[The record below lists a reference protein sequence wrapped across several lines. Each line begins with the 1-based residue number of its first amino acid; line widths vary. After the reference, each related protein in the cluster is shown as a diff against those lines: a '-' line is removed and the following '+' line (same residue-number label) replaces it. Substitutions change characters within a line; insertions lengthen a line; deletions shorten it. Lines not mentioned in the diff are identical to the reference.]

1 MAPPAFGM
9 RPATKK
15 VETPKEE
22 IEKEIDSTSLKS
34 QGVDFSADQ
43 GPVVD
48 ADHLSR
54 EVPADVVR
62 ENSASHDNSISS
74 SSLSVD
80 QPSPSLQP
88 ARAMPVPTGPRR
100 AAPPRKKAVKSPSP
114 QEQAHTI
121 LDKEETSVSPAQ
133 ISNVSED
140 PAHTPASIKDLLGGD
155 VESEI
160 GVVNKS
166 VDDHYPLSDAA
177 LSVPPSV
184 PAQQEEQKLVI
195 PDEPLAHSEQTANQ
209 SHVTHDL
216 DLAEEPTDVP
226 EATYDTTAELVSEP
240 VSAEAEEDEE
250 DEVAR
255 RKRVADKLAQ
265 MGGFNLF
272 TGPPPVPR
280 RVSADSIPTE
290 VDADTE
296 AHEDAKDEPELEESS
311 APPVAPRRE
320 SIEIEEAHSSSP
332 GLEGRTS
339 TQEGIDT
346 AQVSYQDADAGEP
359 EFHEVGYD
367 VEEEAQD
374 GKYPQSA

>member
-272 TGPPPVPR
+272 TVSPPIPSLPKLMQTLKHMRTRKMSLSWRNHQRLLSHPGVRASKSKKLTPHPRDWRGVP
-280 RVSADSIPTE
+280 
-290 VDADTE
+290 
-296 AHEDAKDEPELEESS
+296 
-311 APPVAPRRE
+311 APRKELTRPRFLTRTLMLE
-320 SIEIEEAHSSSP
+320 NLSSM
-332 GLEGRTS
+332 
-339 TQEGIDT
+339 
-346 AQVSYQDADAGEP
+346 
-359 EFHEVGYD
+359 
-367 VEEEAQD
+367 
-374 GKYPQSA
+374 K